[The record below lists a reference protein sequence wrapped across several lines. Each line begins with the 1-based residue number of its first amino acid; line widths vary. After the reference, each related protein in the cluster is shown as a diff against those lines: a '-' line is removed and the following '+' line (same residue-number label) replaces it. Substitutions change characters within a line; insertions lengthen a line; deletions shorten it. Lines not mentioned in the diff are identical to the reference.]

1 MSIQKVIIEQTFMQK
16 IAPSKE
22 QNIMQIIFIVAREIN
37 YELNEINSL
46 LKLFATSFTNFSLG
60 ACYTT
65 RSIL

>member
-37 YELNEINSL
+37 YELN
-46 LKLFATSFTNFSLG
+46 
-60 ACYTT
+60 
-65 RSIL
+65 